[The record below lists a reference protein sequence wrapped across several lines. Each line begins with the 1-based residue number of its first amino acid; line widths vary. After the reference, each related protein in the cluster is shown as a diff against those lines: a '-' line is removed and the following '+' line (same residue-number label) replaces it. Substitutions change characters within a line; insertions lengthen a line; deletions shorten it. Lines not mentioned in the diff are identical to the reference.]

1 MFDRVYVKDI
11 TFNEDK
17 TRATLHYSD
26 GDSFDVKYEDYARAL
41 MTLVNS
47 NKEDIRRDFVIA
59 S

>member
-1 MFDRVYVKDI
+1 MFDRIYVTEI
-11 TFNEDK
+11 TFNEDR

-47 NKEDIRRDFVIA
+47 EKEDIRRDFAIA